1 MALNVTISINSY
13 KYPMHICVLWT
24 MDDWYEMAW
33 HRITKK
39 KKLQQTVH
47 IQIKGVCLFF
57 GLNYLFPTFFSS
69 CCHFA
74 HFFARSRSLRFS
86 FFFFSSESLHVCFS
100 KHFYDFSL
108 KENICTKQ
116 RKELSKYS
124 IWYGIEL
131 FKSSTSLHFWH
142 CWEIYVSGP
151 LCRSCKLIKKKAMGL
166 KTEKERDQ

>member
-24 MDDWYEMAW
+24 MADWLDGMKW
-33 HRITKK
+33 HGIELPK

-57 GLNYLFPTFFSS
+57 RSKLFISNIFFSS
-69 CCHFA
+69 LLSFC
-74 HFFARSRSLRFS
+74 S
-86 FFFFSSESLHVCFS
+86 FFCSLSLSSSFSFFSSESLHVCFS

-124 IWYGIEL
+124 IHIYDMEL
-131 FKSSTSLHFWH
+131 NFSNRRRH
-142 CWEIYVSGP
+142 CISDIV
-151 LCRSCKLIKKKAMGL
+151 
-166 KTEKERDQ
+166 EKFT